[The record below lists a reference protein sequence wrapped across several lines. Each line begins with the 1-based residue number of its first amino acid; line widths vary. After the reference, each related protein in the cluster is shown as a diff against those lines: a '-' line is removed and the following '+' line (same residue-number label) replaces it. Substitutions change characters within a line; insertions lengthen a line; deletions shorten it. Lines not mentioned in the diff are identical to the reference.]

1 MGRALR
7 GLGVGLGTSYRADR
21 ARTLGV
27 FAMSLV
33 TALAGVLTAWF
44 VKVIVDA
51 AARGDESAALAGAAG
66 VAGVVGLGMLASASR
81 TRMLFP
87 LKEHTALALDQQ
99 LVDLAGG
106 AVTIEHHER
115 PAFLDQVDVL
125 RREGHVLASSALN
138 VAVGLEVVVEA
149 LATGVLL
156 ALVEPALL
164 AIPLFA
170 LPSLW
175 AGARAERVRQQALD
189 QSANDIRRARHLF
202 ELATS
207 AAPGKELRVY
217 GLGDELLARHRSA
230 WARADATLDRAARLS
245 LLWTVGGWL
254 VFAAGYAAAIL
265 LVVRSAVEGSAT
277 VGDVVLALTMV
288 AQINE
293 QVAGAVGSVSALS
306 RTVRVAG
313 RYVWL
318 AEWAAAG
325 RRQVGEPAPV
335 PDRLTEGIEL
345 KDLGF
350 RYPESEDDALH
361 GVTLSIPAGTTV
373 ALVGENGAGKTTL
386 VKLLARLYDPTTGT
400 MTVDGVE
407 LSRFDAGEWRSR
419 ISAGFQDFTRFE
431 LLAGQ
436 TVGVGDLPHLDDPVA
451 VSAAL
456 DRARAAD
463 VAAELP
469 DGLDTPL
476 GATFDG
482 GTELSGGQWQKLAL
496 ARAMMRPAPLLLLL
510 DEPTAALDAEA
521 EHNLFARY
529 ARQAR
534 SLVTDQKAV
543 VVLVSHR
550 FSTVHTA
557 DLIVV
562 LDRGRVVET
571 GSHAELMAAGGLYA
585 ELYEL
590 QARSYR

>member
-7 GLGVGLGTSYRADR
+7 AVGVGLGTSYRADR
-21 ARTLGV
+21 ARTVGV
-27 FAMSLV
+27 FAMCLV
-33 TALAGVLTAWF
+33 TALSGVLTAWF

-51 AARGDESAALAGAAG
+51 AASRDEPGALAGAAG
-66 VAGVVGLGMLASASR
+66 VAVVVGLGMLASASR

-87 LKEHTALALDQQ
+87 LKEHTGLALDQR

-106 AVTIEHHER
+106 TVTIEHHER

-125 RREGHVLASSALN
+125 RREGHVLSSSALN
-138 VAVGLEVVVEA
+138 VAMGLEVVVEA
-149 LATGVLL
+149 VATGLLL
-156 ALVEPALL
+156 AWVEPALL

-175 AGARAERVRQQALD
+175 AGARAERARQRALD
-189 QSANDIRRARHLF
+189 QSADDTRRARHLF

-230 WARADATLDRAARLS
+230 WGQADATLDGAARLGF
-245 LLWTVGGWL
+245 LWTVGGWL
-254 VFAAGYAAAIL
+254 IFAAGYGAAIL
-265 LVVRSAVEGSAT
+265 LVVRGAVEGTAT

-288 AQINE
+288 ARINE
-293 QVAGAVGSVSALS
+293 QVAGAVWSVSALA

-313 RYVWL
+313 RYLWL
-318 AEWAAAG
+318 AEWAATG
-325 RRQVGEPAPV
+325 RRHAGEPAPV
-335 PDRLTEGIEL
+335 PERLTAGIDL
-345 KDLGF
+345 KDVGF
-350 RYPESEDDALH
+350 RYPEADGEALRDI
-361 GVTLSIPAGTTV
+361 TLSIPAGTTV

-386 VKLLARLYDPTTGT
+386 VKLLARLYEPSTGT
-400 MTVDGVE
+400 IEVDGVE
-407 LSRFDAGEWRSR
+407 LSRFDAGDWRSR

-436 TVGVGDLPHLDDPVA
+436 TVGVGDLPHIDDPVA
-451 VSAAL
+451 VAAAL

-463 VAAELP
+463 VPAALP
-469 DGLDTPL
+469 DGLGTPL

-496 ARAMMRPAPLLLLL
+496 ARAMMRPGPLLLLL

-521 EHNLFARY
+521 EHELFSRY

-534 SLVTDQKAV
+534 SLVTDRKAV

-562 LDRGRVVET
+562 LDGGRVAES